1 MLFRSYSVARCRIL
15 QTLNLSLEIR
25 MLERGFTRTLAA
37 LVMIALPAI
46 TWAAGSGESSGP
58 GSLVVPLGM
67 MLLGATVL
75 AILLSYVKQSSLLAF
90 IGVAAIGGF
99 YAKSIGAGDELISK
113 ELMSAFIDIGIIL
126 LLFMAGMEVDI
137 KGMIKRW
144 QLVLINGAGQII
156 LLLVV
161 SMGLGVAYIG
171 IGADTFGDGWLATL
185 IYFAQIGR
193 AHV

>member
-1 MLFRSYSVARCRIL
+1 
-15 QTLNLSLEIR
+15 

-37 LVMIALPAI
+37 LVMIALPAV

-90 IGVAAIGGF
+90 IGVGAIGGF

-113 ELMSAFIDIGIIL
+113 ELMSAFIDIGII
-126 LLFMAGMEVDI
+126 
-137 KGMIKRW
+137 
-144 QLVLINGAGQII
+144 Q
-156 LLLVV
+156 
-161 SMGLGVAYIG
+161 
-171 IGADTFGDGWLATL
+171 
-185 IYFAQIGR
+185 GR
-193 AHV
+193 SSSCLRV

>member
-1 MLFRSYSVARCRIL
+1 
-15 QTLNLSLEIR
+15 

-90 IGVAAIGGF
+90 IGVGAIGGF

-144 QLVLINGAGQII
+144 QLVLINGAGQITM
-156 LLLVV
+156 LLVV
-161 SMGLGVAYIG
+161 SMDLGLPILG
-171 IGADTFGDGWLATL
+171 LARTPSVMVGL
-185 IYFAQIGR
+185 PP
-193 AHV
+193 

>member
-1 MLFRSYSVARCRIL
+1 MNGPETYQYSVARCRIL
-15 QTLNLSLEIR
+15 QTINLSLEIR
-25 MLERGFTRTLAA
+25 MLERGFTRTLVA
-37 LVMIALPAI
+37 LVMIALPAV

-90 IGVAAIGGF
+90 IGVGAIGGF

-144 QLVLINGAGQII
+144 QLVLSNGAC
-156 LLLVV
+156 L
-161 SMGLGVAYIG
+161 
-171 IGADTFGDGWLATL
+171 
-185 IYFAQIGR
+185 
-193 AHV
+193 

>member
-1 MLFRSYSVARCRIL
+1 MNGPETYQYSVARCRIL
-15 QTLNLSLEIR
+15 QTINLSLEIR

-90 IGVAAIGGF
+90 IGVKIVIDVLFGVTIPTWASLLVIVATL
-99 YAKSIGAGDELISK
+99 GAGMLA
-113 ELMSAFIDIGIIL
+113 SACPSCHL
-126 LLFMAGMEVDI
+126 S
-137 KGMIKRW
+137 
-144 QLVLINGAGQII
+144 GAQT
-156 LLLVV
+156 
-161 SMGLGVAYIG
+161 AER
-171 IGADTFGDGWLATL
+171 
-185 IYFAQIGR
+185 R
-193 AHV
+193 A